1 MTARHMSALMARV
14 LCLLLILFTAIP
26 ATAQVDPAARGIAA
40 QARLLALGR
49 KANVETDLGDSR
61 VAANYLDPSQRNR
74 GTRSPMSWVNALL
87 GQRLTIGQTF
97 GVSGDRT
104 DQMFARLPA
113 AIATN
118 AGILRIWGGINNIG
132 AVASGPPAYTYT
144 HAVTGE
150 TVTIDTVAA
159 VTMRDLRQMAETARA
174 AGMAVIIENEIGGST
189 ITTTEKL
196 AALNSLRQMIA
207 EYGEVTPG
215 IYVHD
220 AFPAVMQ
227 PGAATPTFKPGYSYD
242 GIHYSGR
249 GAYWHAKSEAP
260 LVERLAAPRSVLIR
274 SAMEVPANGRRQLL
288 GNPIFTTTTGG
299 TLSTWNAT
307 ATTSASTTLNVTST
321 NTLPLGATVTGSGI
335 PAGTTITAQPSGGG
349 AGGYTMSQAATTSAS
364 GITVAVTPL
373 SGTIPSSW
381 SASMSAGAGFAALTS
396 VTNPDGVG
404 NGVQAAITYSGA
416 GSFSMTQT
424 LSGTSGGAYN
434 ANLQPGDEVEG
445 FALVEITGASS
456 ALSTISLELTGS
468 TAGAGG
474 TAFGAMDLTGPNS
487 SSDQGVND
495 TALITLRTR
504 PVVLPSPTGTF
515 PYLITAVRATA
526 FTAGSAT
533 IVVRQI
539 GVRRRGS

>member
-1 MTARHMSALMARV
+1 MRAFLASILS
-14 LCLLLILFTAIP
+14 LLLAVNAYAQVIVIP
-26 ATAQVDPAARGIAA
+26 APSPAPITITAD
-40 QARLLALGR
+40 
-49 KANVETDLGDSR
+49 GDSR
-61 VAANYLDPSQRNR
+61 DDAIYLDPSQRNR
-74 GTRSPMSWVNALL
+74 NTRSQLNWANSLL
-87 GQRLTIGQTF
+87 GHRFIIGPTF
-97 GVSGDRT
+97 GVSGNRT
-104 DQMFARLPA
+104 DQMLARLPS
-113 AIATN
+113 AIATG
-118 AGILRIWGGINNIG
+118 AGILHVWGGINNIG
-132 AVASGPPAYTYT
+132 QVASGPPAFTYT
-144 HAVTGE
+144 HAITGE

-159 VTMRDLRQMAETARA
+159 VAMRDIAQITRTARA
-174 AGMAVIIENEIGGST
+174 AGMVVIIENEIGGST
-189 ITTTEKL
+189 ITTAEKL
-196 AALNSLRQMIA
+196 AALNNLRQMIA
-207 EYGEVTPG
+207 EFGEKTPG
-215 IYVHD
+215 VYVHD
-220 AFPAVMQ
+220 AYAAVMQ
-227 PGAATPTFKPGYSYD
+227 PGAATPTFKSGYSYD
-242 GIHYSGR
+242 GVHENGR
-249 GAYWHAKSEAP
+249 GAYWHGKS
-260 LVERLAAPRSVLIR
+260 LAALLDRIAPARSILVR
-274 SAMEVPANGRRQLL
+274 SGFEVPANGRRQLL
-288 GNPIFTTTTGG
+288 GNPIFNTTTGG

-307 ATTSASTTLNVTST
+307 ATTNASTTLNVTST

-335 PAGTTITAQPSGGG
+335 PAGTTITAQPSSGG
-349 AGGYTMSQAATTSAS
+349 AGAYTMSQAATTSAS

-456 ALSTISLELTGS
+456 ALSTVSLELTGS

-474 TAFGAMDLTGPNS
+474 TAFGTMDLTGPNS

-504 PVVLPSPTGTF
+504 PVVLPSPTGAF
-515 PYLITAVRATA
+515 PYLIAAVRATA

>member
-14 LCLLLILFTAIP
+14 LCLFLIAFASIP
-26 ATAQVDPAARGIAA
+26 AAAQVDPAARGIAA

-61 VAANYLDPSQRNR
+61 VAANTLDPSQRNR
-74 GTRSPMSWVNALL
+74 GTRSPMNWVNAML

-132 AVASGPPAYTYT
+132 AVASGSPAYTYT

-150 TVTIDTVAA
+150 TVTINTVAA

-174 AGMAVIIENEIGGST
+174 AGMIVIIENEIGGST

-220 AFPAVMQ
+220 AFPMVMQ
-227 PGAATPTFKPGYSYD
+227 PGAATPTFKAGYSYD

-260 LVERLAAPRSVLIR
+260 LVDRLTAPRSVLIR

-288 GNPIFTTTTGG
+288 TNPIFATTTGG
-299 TLSTWNAT
+299 TAGNGITGDVPSGWT
-307 ATTSASTTLNVTST
+307 AAMGTNVGSTTLS
-321 NTLPLGATVTGSGI
+321 
-335 PAGTTITAQPSGGG
+335 
-349 AGGYTMSQAATTSAS
+349 
-364 GITVAVTPL
+364 
-373 SGTIPSSW
+373 
-381 SASMSAGAGFAALTS
+381 S
-396 VTNPDGVG
+396 VTNSDAVG
-404 NGVQAAITYSGA
+404 NGVQAAITYNAA

-468 TAGAGG
+468 TAGSGG

-515 PYLITAVRATA
+515 PYLIAAVRATA
-526 FTAGSAT
+526 FTSGSAT